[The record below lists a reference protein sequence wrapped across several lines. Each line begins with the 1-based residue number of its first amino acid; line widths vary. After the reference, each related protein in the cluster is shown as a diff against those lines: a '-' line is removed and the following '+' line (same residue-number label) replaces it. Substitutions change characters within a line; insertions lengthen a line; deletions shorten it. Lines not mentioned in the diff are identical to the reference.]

1 MNQSEKPIVCVT
13 QPAEVFGGRKAPVA
27 IHVLIVGCGLG
38 GLAAAHCLAKSGHS
52 VTILEAASAIGDVGA
67 GIQVSPNVSRLL
79 RRWGL
84 GSKLE
89 EIAVRPEGIQFMRYN
104 TGERVGYT
112 TWGETMDQNYGAPYY
127 HIHRADLYQLL
138 YDAVVSLPNV
148 TLHLSSR
155 VEEVYAEKPAVK
167 LVNGKIFEGD
177 LLIGADGIKSVV
189 QTAVLGARNEAR
201 PTGDA
206 AYRAVVPTE
215 IMMED
220 PELRVLVEHPTM
232 TGWMAPGR
240 HLMGYNIVSLWFA
253 NLI

>member
-1 MNQSEKPIVCVT
+1 M
-13 QPAEVFGGRKAPVA
+13 
-27 IHVLIVGCGLG
+27 
-38 GLAAAHCLAKSGHS
+38 
-52 VTILEAASAIGDVGA
+52 TILEAASTIGEVGA

-84 GSKLE
+84 SIKLE

-112 TWGETMDQNYGAPYY
+112 TWGDTMDQSYYAPYY
-127 HIHRADLYQLL
+127 HVHRADLYQLL
-138 YDAVVSLPNV
+138 YDITVSLPNV
-148 TLHLSSR
+148 VLHLSSKV
-155 VEEVYAEKPAVK
+155 VEVDAAKPAVK
-167 LVNGKIFEGD
+167 LFNGKIFEGD

-189 QTAVLGARNEAR
+189 QAAVLGATNEAR

-206 AYRAVVPTE
+206 AYRAVVPTK

-232 TGWMAPGR
+232 TAWMAPGR
-240 HLMGYNIVSLWFA
+240 HLMGYNIVSH
-253 NLI
+253 